1 MLAEYRR
8 LLRSAFQEGGGYEID
23 TAGDGFFVAFPR
35 ATHAVA
41 AAVAAQRAIAAHPW
55 PEGISV
61 RVRMGLHTGEPT
73 LTTGG
78 YVGLDVHRAARLCA
92 AGHGGQILL
101 SQTTCTLV
109 EQDLPSGVSLR
120 DLGEHR
126 LKDLQR
132 PERLFQLVIPDL
144 LADFSHL
151 KSLDALPNNLP
162 VQLTSFIGREREIAE
177 VKRLLSTARL
187 LTLTGPGGTGKT
199 RLGLQVAADL
209 LENFEGGVFFI
220 PLAPISDP
228 GLVISTIAQTLGV
241 RETGG
246 QPLLKS
252 LQEYLRDKSMLLL
265 LDNFEQVISAA
276 PVLAELLVACPKLKV
291 LVTSRAA
298 LHLSGE
304 QEYPVSPL
312 VLPDL
317 KRLPALEALSQYAA
331 VELFIQ
337 RALAVKPDFG
347 VTNENAPAVAE
358 ICVRLDGL
366 PLAIELAAARIKL
379 FPPKAMLTRLVGA
392 TGQSPLQLLTGGARD
407 LPVRHQTLR
416 GAIAWSYD
424 LLDAG
429 EKTLFRRLSA
439 FSGGCTPEAAEKAC
453 NVAGDL
459 ETDLL
464 DGLAS
469 LVDKSLL
476 RQEEQADGKLRLVM
490 LETIRE
496 YGLECLAAS
505 GEAESIRRQHADYY
519 LALAEE
525 ADPKLTSAEQA
536 VWFDRLE
543 AEHDNLRA
551 ALECLAQS
559 GEAEKGLR
567 LGGAMWRFW
576 EVRGYLAEGRERLA
590 RLLALAG
597 ASVRTK
603 ARMKVLYAAGV
614 LADAQG
620 DYASARALF
629 EESLTIN
636 RELGDRRGIA
646 VSLNNLGIVT
656 VRQQDYPAARSLYEE
671 SLAIW
676 RELGNRRAIALSL
689 NNLGNVA
696 NVQGDY
702 PAARS
707 LHEESLAVFQGLRDR
722 HGIAWSLNH
731 LGDVARDQGDYAV
744 ARSLYEESLAIFRE
758 LGDKWGIASSLTDLG
773 HVAGDQGD
781 YAAARSLHNESLVIV
796 GELGDKRGIA
806 RVLEG
811 FVGLAAAQ
819 AEQERALRLAA
830 AAAALRETIGAPL
843 PPAEQARLERR
854 LGPARQTLSE
864 EARTAAWAEGWALTL
879 ERAIAY
885 ALTVEV
891 P

>member
-23 TAGDGFFVAFPR
+23 TAGDGFFVAFHR

-55 PEGISV
+55 PEGTPV
-61 RVRMGLHTGEPT
+61 RVRLGLHTGEPT

-78 YVGLDVHRAARLCA
+78 YVGLDVHRAARMCA

-109 EQDLPSGVSLR
+109 EQDLPSGVGLR
-120 DLGEHR
+120 GLGEHR

-132 PERLFQLVIPDL
+132 PERLFQLVIADL
-144 LADFSHL
+144 PADFSPL

-162 VQLTSFIGREREIAE
+162 TQLTSFIGREREIAE

-209 LENFEGGVFFI
+209 LEDFEGGVFFV

-228 GLVISTIAQTLGV
+228 GLVVSTIAQTLRV

-252 LQEYLRDKSMLLL
+252 LQEYLQDKSMLLL

-276 PVLAELLVACPKLKV
+276 PVVAELLVACPKLKV
-291 LVTSRAA
+291 LVTSREA

-304 QEYPVSPL
+304 QESPVSPL

-317 KRLPALEALSQYAA
+317 KRLPAVEALSQYAA

-337 RALAVKPDFG
+337 RALAVKPDFA

-358 ICVRLDGL
+358 ICVHLDGL

-379 FPPKAMLTRLVGA
+379 FPPKAMLARLVGA

-407 LPVRHQTLR
+407 LPARHQTLR

-424 LLDAG
+424 LLDVG
-429 EKTLFRRLSA
+429 EKTLFRRLSV

-453 NVAGDL
+453 NTAGDL
-459 ETDLL
+459 GMDLL
-464 DGLAS
+464 DALAS
-469 LVDKSLL
+469 LVGKSLL
-476 RQEEQADGKLRLVM
+476 RQEEQADGKPRFVM
-490 LETIRE
+490 LETIQE

-505 GEAESIRRQHADYY
+505 GEADAIRCQHADYY

-525 ADPKLTSAEQA
+525 ADPKLTGAEQG
-536 VWFDRLE
+536 VWFDRFE

-551 ALECLAQS
+551 ALEWLAQS
-559 GEAEKGLR
+559 GGAEKGLR
-567 LGGAMWRFW
+567 LGGAMWQFW

-590 RLLALAG
+590 RLLALPG

-620 DYASARALF
+620 DYAAARALF
-629 EESLTIN
+629 EESLAIN

-656 VRQQDYPAARSLYEE
+656 LRQQDYTAARFLYEE

-696 NVQGDY
+696 NMQGNY
-702 PAARS
+702 AAARS
-707 LHEESLAVFQGLRDR
+707 LHEESLAIFKGLGDR
-722 HGIAWSLNH
+722 HGIAWSVNH
-731 LGDVARDQGDYAV
+731 LGDVARDQGDYAT
-744 ARSLYEESLAIFRE
+744 ARSLYGESLAIFRE

-781 YAAARSLHNESLVIV
+781 YAAARSLYKESLAIARQ
-796 GELGDKRGIA
+796 LGDKRGIA

-819 AEQERALRLAA
+819 AEPERALRLAA
-830 AAAALRETIGAPL
+830 AATALRGTIGAPL

-864 EARTAAWAEGWALTL
+864 EARTEAWAEGRALTL
-879 ERAIAY
+879 EQTIAY

-891 P
+891 A